1 MSILLITDT
10 QLGMALKNV
19 NSKQWSPKILK
30 WSGEFEPSEKELN
43 NLIKLHKVINDNNF
57 EFIVHA
63 GDIINEI
70 DKPNDL
76 ENYKNFNNKT
86 GLDVHHVPGNHDVG
100 LDPNNLSKEGLH
112 FYNKNFGKDFY
123 NFSWNEFDFI
133 LSKLNLFKIHSKIFH
148 LERD

>member
-30 WSGEFEPSEKELN
+30 WSGEFGPSEKELN
-43 NLIKLHKVINDNNF
+43 NLNKLRKVINDNNF

-70 DKPNDL
+70 DKSNDL
-76 ENYKNFNNKT
+76 ENYKNFTNKT
-86 GLDVHHVPGNHDVG
+86 DLDIHHVPGNHDVG
-100 LDPNNLSKEGLH
+100 LDPNNLSPEGLD
-112 FYNKNFGKDFY
+112 FYNKNFG
-123 NFSWNEFDFI
+123 
-133 LSKLNLFKIHSKIFH
+133 
-148 LERD
+148 